1 MTLDEARN
9 ILANESIEKSLHEY
23 GRGVAGGAEIY
34 TNVDVWLHERRGAR
48 IAARL
53 AAAWSV
59 RMHLEAAAQSS
70 SDPTFIAWAQEQARC
85 LRESS
90 ESEKTNAK

>member
-1 MTLDEARN
+1 MTFEEAKR
-9 ILANESIEKSLHEY
+9 ILAHESIEKSLHEY
-23 GRGVAGGAEIY
+23 GRGVAGGVKPY
-34 TNVDVWLHERRGAR
+34 TDADIFLHVQRGAR

-59 RMHLEAAAQSS
+59 MMHLEAAAQVS

-90 ESEKTNAK
+90 ESEDNNA